1 MTYQTRIVVRP
12 LRSRAALLTEG
23 VSSIDLNQRMTIARK
38 SIGKG
43 SLADDW
49 KAVGG
54 DIKAAVRGIKREFEA
69 A

>member
-1 MTYQTRIVVRP
+1 MTYRNRIAVRP
-12 LRSRAALLTEG
+12 IQSRASLLTDG
-23 VSSIDLNQRMTIARK
+23 VSSIDFNQRMVIARK
-38 SIGKG
+38 SVGKG

-54 DIKAAVRGIKREFEA
+54 DIGFAILGIKREFEA